1 MVKKDNKFI
10 LCHLKIL
17 FIILITIIIFIIPTK
32 TILASPLTYVPLDSW
47 VYPAISRLETLQA
60 FDGNDTVA
68 TNTLPLTRIEVV
80 YLIDSALFNLQKG
93 KLELNQQNLTL
104 MDKLVNEFQDELV
117 SIGIKV
123 IPLNVNSSAEEIN
136 KDFSPNWL
144 YESLKYFDERD
155 ILKDPSSLL
164 SPQMSRR
171 DMAFLVDEIIYQ
183 LQTEQIQITSLTE
196 QDIEKLEA
204 LIIELNDELSVQGL
218 KIVRLNKTTVILDNL
233 KSTLKIE
240 PYFTQ
245 KIDLFYPEDINIE
258 KLNLFSELG
267 ARVSASISENTALY
281 LNASIYTEGEL
292 SLQVQLNQAYIALR
306 LPSFEIPTPS
316 NTPFF
321 PSLSS
326 LEFPALDLMVGRD
339 YMKWGPGYQGN
350 LILSDNAPSFD
361 MLKYSGT
368 IDLNDFGGGYGKINF
383 TKFFSLLDSLDGQN
397 RYFSGQRLE
406 YKPFDALTLGLSE
419 TVIISQ
425 DSSILFY
432 NPLPFIPPY
441 YVTWWIASM
450 LSSQDVN
457 CNVSADIELNFYPGI
472 KLYGELMADDV
483 IFFPEENPYPN
494 RTGFLAGAYF
504 ADPLG
509 FGNTDFRIEY
519 THINNYVYF
528 PIHPWE
534 DYLYQGEYIGHLLGP
549 DADQLYLELTHRLS
563 DKFNLSLSYTHERHG
578 EGQVGIPLPSDP
590 IIANENISLK
600 ELALFLAGP
609 LLYFIVTNNIN
620 DEKQINYIINV
631 LLIIGS
637 LFGIYGILQYNG
649 IDFSFWTHNIGR
661 QKVFG
666 LFGNV
671 NYFAEYLI
679 VPLPLAV
686 SLFFVRRNKF
696 KKILLLIGI
705 LAMSASLTVTI
716 TRSSYLGF
724 GVSLIFMFFLYLARR
739 GKNFIKENKKIFIII
754 LAIIILIT
762 FLFALPN
769 PLNKPGT
776 VISKIKGRISVVQLM
791 QGSSIKRRIAIWKF
805 TALMIN
811 DHPLLGSGLG
821 TFKYNSLNYQAKF
834 FDQGE
839 NRHLYSYGFADKAH
853 NEYLQ
858 LWAELGI
865 IGLGIFIWLII
876 SYFSYGLKL
885 LKKIR
890 DDGSGYKQGIII
902 GLMGAV
908 VAVLVDGIFGYPL
921 HLPATIVLFWLA
933 LGLTVAVTGS
943 SKADAEEIN
952 ATVIQKGT
960 NKKIKAK
967 KVTEKQ
973 RRTEDGKSN
982 TYRFNPLL
990 YIGIILLTIFLCVTI
1005 ARPFVARTYWYY
1017 GNKEIKNEN
1026 WNEAIKICEKA
1037 LKWDPYLGQVYYD
1050 IGKILQSKGIYNL
1063 ALEYFEKTAKYVDHP
1078 DLPRDFALIY
1088 LKKGQL
1094 DRAAIKLKQ
1103 AISYQRDEKSM
1114 FPLYS
1119 ELGNTYLQLNQQ
1131 FKAFEELQKV
1141 IELAPNSREAQN
1153 AREIMQQIDK
1163 EKLKD
1168 KNDN

>member
-1 MVKKDNKFI
+1 MTGQLVNRVTGQLINQYWGLTKTVNQVDQKEISLSGYNKSI
-10 LCHLKIL
+10 WTKAIEV
-17 FIILITIIIFIIPTK
+17 TII
-32 TILASPLTYVPLDSW
+32 
-47 VYPAISRLETLQA
+47 
-60 FDGNDTVA
+60 
-68 TNTLPLTRIEVV
+68 
-80 YLIDSALFNLQKG
+80 
-93 KLELNQQNLTL
+93 
-104 MDKLVNEFQDELV
+104 
-117 SIGIKV
+117 
-123 IPLNVNSSAEEIN
+123 
-136 KDFSPNWL
+136 
-144 YESLKYFDERD
+144 
-155 ILKDPSSLL
+155 
-164 SPQMSRR
+164 
-171 DMAFLVDEIIYQ
+171 
-183 LQTEQIQITSLTE
+183 
-196 QDIEKLEA
+196 A
-204 LIIELNDELSVQGL
+204 LIILTPLA
-218 KIVRLNKTTVILDNL
+218 
-233 KSTLKIE
+233 
-240 PYFTQ
+240 
-245 KIDLFYPEDINIE
+245 FYPYLIRMFNPAKELVFEVLVIIGLSFWGFRILSKE
-258 KLNLFSELG
+258 EIKFSHTPLG
-267 ARVSASISENTALY
+267 LPILSFIAICV
-281 LNASIYTEGEL
+281 L
-292 SLQVQLNQAYIALR
+292 SLLW
-306 LPSFEIPTPS
+306 SS
-316 NTPFF
+316 SPF
-321 PSLSS
+321 
-326 LEFPALDLMVGRD
+326 
-339 YMKWGPGYQGN
+339 
-350 LILSDNAPSFD
+350 
-361 MLKYSGT
+361 
-368 IDLNDFGGGYGKINF
+368 
-383 TKFFSLLDSLDGQN
+383 
-397 RYFSGQRLE
+397 
-406 YKPFDALTLGLSE
+406 
-419 TVIISQ
+419 
-425 DSSILFY
+425 
-432 NPLPFIPPY
+432 
-441 YVTWWIASM
+441 
-450 LSSQDVN
+450 
-457 CNVSADIELNFYPGI
+457 
-472 KLYGELMADDV
+472 
-483 IFFPEENPYPN
+483 
-494 RTGFLAGAYF
+494 
-504 ADPLG
+504 
-509 FGNTDFRIEY
+509 
-519 THINNYVYF
+519 
-528 PIHPWE
+528 
-534 DYLYQGEYIGHLLGP
+534 
-549 DADQLYLELTHRLS
+549 
-563 DKFNLSLSYTHERHG
+563 
-578 EGQVGIPLPSDP
+578 
-590 IIANENISLK
+590 ISLK

-620 DEKQINYIINV
+620 DEQQINYIINA

-661 QKVFG
+661 QQVFG

-671 NYFAEYLI
+671 NHFAEYLI

-696 KKILLLIGI
+696 KKILLLIAI
-705 LAMSASLTVTI
+705 LTMGASLTVTI

-724 GVSLIFMFFLYLARR
+724 GVSLIFMFFLYLARQ
-739 GKNFIKENKKIFIII
+739 GKNFIKENKKIFFIL

-776 VISKIKGRISVVQLM
+776 VISKIKGRTSVVQLT

-805 TALMIN
+805 TALMIKN
-811 DHPLLGSGLG
+811 HPLLGSGLG

-890 DDGSGYKQGIII
+890 DDSSGYKQGIII

-933 LGLTVAVTGS
+933 LGLTVAVGI
-943 SKADAEEIN
+943 KDEVNAREIN
-952 ATVIQKGT
+952 I
-960 NKKIKAK
+960 
-967 KVTEKQ
+967 
-973 RRTEDGKSN
+973 S
-982 TYRFNPLL
+982 RFKPLL
-990 YIGIILLTIFLCVTI
+990 YIGIILLAVFLCVSA

-1037 LKWDPYLGQVYYD
+1037 LKWDPYLGQAYHD
-1050 IGKILQSKGIYNL
+1050 IGKILQNKGIYNL
-1063 ALEYFEKTAKYVDHP
+1063 ALEYFEKAAKYVDHP

-1119 ELGNTYLQLNQQ
+1119 ELGNTYLQLGRYKPAEIAFKNTLKINPDFVNAHYGLAGAYLQLNQQ